1 MLNSSPAVA
10 SDAVYVGGQY
20 GKVYALNAGSRAARH
35 QNASSALRCLR
46 PRAMLLVSDSA
57 LDRTCPGAQR
67 SLVPPEDG
75 TFDHAAGVLTAA
87 WTGLAWQATT
97 SLRDRSP
104 PWRYVTVSPPV
115 RLGAVIRSSF
125 ARSQWSPL
133 DRQRQ
138 RCPGTSTQVTAAA
151 SHISPSTRPFAG
163 CPGGVSLRRCSGPWQ
178 LTFRPHG
185 DHVTG
190 FAFSVHAPVS
200 TRGAGNT
207 PFCRWVASMPAT
219 AYRFLGQAY
228 RGGSGHPPGFIAQ
241 DRRSGSSVLTSCR
254 WVPGQCAGCVLG

>member
-1 MLNSSPAVA
+1 
-10 SDAVYVGGQY
+10 
-20 GKVYALNAGSRAARH
+20 
-35 QNASSALRCLR
+35 
-46 PRAMLLVSDSA
+46 MLLVSDSA

-190 FAFSVHAPVS
+190 FSVFCPRTGVDQRCRQHAVLPLG
-200 TRGAGNT
+200 RQHAGNRVPIPRPGVSRRVRSSAWVHSPGPT
-207 PFCRWVASMPAT
+207 IRQFSHDELPVGAQTARWLRARLPYRVPNPA
-219 AYRFLGQAY
+219 
-228 RGGSGHPPGFIAQ
+228 PG
-241 DRRSGSSVLTSCR
+241 L
-254 WVPGQCAGCVLG
+254 QCPW